1 MRAVAIVIVLASVS
15 AMRPHP
21 NTFGIGFRTLTAVRR
36 RIGQALGAW
45 AFGTPRISDTPI
57 APHVTR

>member
-1 MRAVAIVIVLASVS
+1 MERVPEA
-15 AMRPHP
+15 PHARLILP
-21 NTFGIGFRTLTAVRR
+21 GAVRR
-36 RIGQALGAW
+36 RIGQALGAR